1 MDKGDVC
8 VYTHT
13 HTLTHTHTYL
23 MEYYSVIKK
32 NEILTFATTQMDFE
46 GIMQSEISQTNTNT
60 VLYHLYVKLKIQ

>member
-1 MDKGDVC
+1 MC
-8 VYTHT
+8 IHTHT
-13 HTLTHTHTYL
+13 HTHIYL

>member
-1 MDKGDVC
+1 MC

-13 HTLTHTHTYL
+13 HTHIYL

>member
-1 MDKGDVC
+1 MDKEDVC

-13 HTLTHTHTYL
+13 HTHTHKYL

>member
-1 MDKGDVC
+1 MC

-13 HTLTHTHTYL
+13 HTHTHIYL

>member
-1 MDKGDVC
+1 
-8 VYTHT
+8 
-13 HTLTHTHTYL
+13 